1 MNEETIIHL
10 ENVDVFQEMQLVLSN
25 VNLDIKKGDFVFL
38 IGQTGSG
45 KSSLL
50 KIIYREL
57 GISTGTCMVAGH
69 DLNTIKEKEI
79 PFLRRRLGIV
89 FQDFQLLMDRSV
101 EKNLEFVMRATGW
114 KNKEEIKAR
123 IEEVLDLV
131 GLKLKGHRMPYELS
145 GGEQQ
150 RIVVARALVNHPE
163 IILADEPTGNLDPE
177 TSVEIM
183 NLLRKISDTGTAV
196 IMATHDYSMIKRFPS
211 RIIKCDNGQ
220 ISEERYLLN

>member
-1 MNEETIIHL
+1 MTDETIIHL
-10 ENVDVFQEMQLVLSN
+10 ESVDVFQEMQLVLSN

-50 KIIYREL
+50 KIIYKEL
-57 GISTGTCMVAGH
+57 EIATGVCTVAGQ
-69 DLNTIKEKEI
+69 DLSLVKDKDI
-79 PFLRRRLGIV
+79 PFLRRKLGIV
-89 FQDFQLLMDRSV
+89 FQDFQLLMDRNV

-114 KNKEEIKAR
+114 KNKDEIKAR

-131 GLKLKGHRMPYELS
+131 GLKLKAHRMPYELS

-150 RIVVARALVNHPE
+150 RIVIARALVNHPE

-183 NLLRKISDTGTAV
+183 NLLRRISDTGTAV
-196 IMATHDYSMIKRFPS
+196 LMATHDYSMIKRFPS

-220 ISEERYLLN
+220 ITEERYILN